1 MLNRPAHKLRAAAD
15 CEGANHASSQ
25 TRSHA
30 ALWFRR
36 AVFPLFFGAATV
48 LGQFAGA
55 PAAAQTGFAS
65 QDLHELAISCV
76 SSLDLVPANQTILR
90 DTVAR
95 HGFAPVSKDEAETFV
110 GVAPPYVGKTAVSAL
125 FIPTLR
131 LVSADSLEQARGYAR
146 SRDALVKSA
155 DRTRDTIARELENA
169 PNQLGLRNGPID
181 QNGRNRSMW
190 WLDDARTI
198 ALVADM
204 NFARST
210 CGLIGIPHS
219 ATAGLLQALETAFD
233 VTFNKRQFP
242 LIEEYTTTVDTFS
255 PLLKQNLSPVLT
267 QEAELP
273 NPALMA
279 DVTIYRITTGTA
291 DQDTETSWLFAASN
305 TNSF

>member
-1 MLNRPAHKLRAAAD
+1 MNRPAHKLRAAANR
-15 CEGANHASSQ
+15 EGAEDTSSRTRPHASW
-25 TRSHA
+25 
-30 ALWFRR
+30 WFRR
-36 AVFPLFFGAATV
+36 TVFPLFVGAATV

-55 PAAAQTGFAS
+55 PATAQTGFTS

-76 SSLDLVPANQTILR
+76 SSLDMVPENQTNLR
-90 DTVAR
+90 DTVTR
-95 HGFAPVSKDEAETFV
+95 HGFTPVSNDEAETFV
-110 GVAPPYVGKTAVSAL
+110 GVASPYAGKQAVSAW
-125 FIPTLR
+125 FIATLR
-131 LVSADSLEQARGYAR
+131 LVSADGLEKARDYIR
-146 SRDALVKSA
+146 SRDALAKSA
-155 DRTRDTIARELENA
+155 NRTRDTIARELESA
-169 PNQLGLRNGPID
+169 PSQLGLRTEPID

-204 NFARST
+204 NLLGST

-233 VTFNKRQFP
+233 VTFDKRQFP
-242 LIEEYTTTVDTFS
+242 LIEEYTTTVDTF
-255 PLLKQNLSPVLT
+255 PPFFKQILSPVLT
-267 QEAELP
+267 QETELP

-279 DVTIYRITTGTA
+279 EVTIYRITTGTA